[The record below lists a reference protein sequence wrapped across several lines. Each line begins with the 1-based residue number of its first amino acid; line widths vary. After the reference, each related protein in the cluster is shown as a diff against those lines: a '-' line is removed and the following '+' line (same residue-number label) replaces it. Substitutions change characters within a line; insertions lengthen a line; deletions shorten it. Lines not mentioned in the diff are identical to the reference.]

1 MVLFWPMS
9 HPFLAIE
16 PTAGI
21 LMPIEHQPTGAF
33 VIRPA
38 GRKDAAAIAEVH
50 TIGWEVYRGLLPDVV
65 IDARTVATRTAE
77 WDEYLG
83 TNKHPLLLA
92 FDKGDMVVGFVHAQP
107 PRSAADESFDCEISH
122 LYLLPA
128 ARGVGL
134 GRQLMAVVAEAALQR
149 GWRKA
154 ILRVYAGNPA
164 EGFYRALGGRYDGMR
179 QHAIDGHAVRSLAF
193 AWDDVASLLSAR
205 PTAG

>member
-1 MVLFWPMS
+1 MMLSWPMS
-9 HPFLAIE
+9 HLFLATE

-21 LMPIEHQPTGAF
+21 VMPIEHQPAGAF
-33 VIRPA
+33 LIRPA
-38 GRKDAAAIAEVH
+38 SREDAAAIAEVH
-50 TIGWEVYRGLLPDVV
+50 TIGWEVYRGLLPAAL

-77 WDEYLG
+77 WDEYLV

-92 FDKGDMVVGFVHAQP
+92 VDRGGPAVGFVHAQP
-107 PRSAADESFDCEISH
+107 PRTAADESFDCEVSH

-134 GRQLMAVVAEAALQR
+134 GRQLMAAVAEAALQR
-149 GWRKA
+149 GWRKT

-164 EGFYRALGGRYDGMR
+164 EGFYRALGGRYDGTR

-193 AWDDVASLLSAR
+193 AWDDVASLLPAR
-205 PTAG
+205 PPAG

>member
-1 MVLFWPMS
+1 MS
-9 HPFLAIE
+9 HPFLAAKPGAEIF
-16 PTAGI
+16 
-21 LMPIEHQPTGAF
+21 MPIERPPTGAF

-38 GRKDAAAIAEVH
+38 SRGNAAAIAQVH
-50 TIGWEVYRGLLPDVV
+50 TIGWETYRGLLPDAV
-65 IDARTVATRTAE
+65 IDARTVETRTNE
-77 WDEYLG
+77 WDEYLV
-83 TNKHPLLLA
+83 TNKYPLLLA
-92 FDKGDMVVGFVHAQP
+92 TDRSNAAVGFIHAQP
-107 PRSAADESFDCEISH
+107 PRTAAEESFDCEISH

-134 GRQLMAVVAEAALQR
+134 GRQMMAAVAEAALQR

-193 AWDDVASLLSAR
+193 AWDDVASLLPTRPPAR
-205 PTAG
+205 